1 MKRIISL
8 ILAALL
14 ALSTLTAA
22 FAATYTDK
30 DTVKQVQQ
38 ALNDA
43 GYNCGTPDG
52 IAGKKTAAAI
62 TQYQTEKGLEATG
75 TIDDALLE
83 AMGLAKAEETG
94 VEAEAGQSDVSAEKL
109 AEASDEELDLSDP
122 KVMYTVFN
130 MLFLARLDQLGV
142 DIQNEDIGQGNY
154 IINNVDLGFGKMSA
168 NKIFLLGES
177 SELRIYFP
185 EESWTGEIGFLDH
198 AALYAYFMAASRLLK
213 CSEEETAGL
222 LELLGEAPPR
232 DGSISAGNID
242 FSYSSDSVEIDGG
255 GDTYFYLSA
264 KKPDIIKDGDYAPE
278 VPEEI
283 VELIG
288 DIPTTLDALT
298 ERYPVIAELDA
309 LPEQWDA
316 AAMFADLQAG
326 NSHTFPDM
334 GHNWT
339 EAWIEFDGADQS
351 KLSLTA
357 SNGMV
362 TATRDDSNADE
373 VVERII
379 MYSDDGLTF
388 IGDLLDDKSIDI
400 RLWFTVKGET
410 ESYPS
415 VEMTVSKDTYEY
427 HLRLYVKKAR
437 QTTVGDRQWYA
448 HYDLNGVMT
457 DIQYTEYQ

>member
-1 MKRIISL
+1 MKDGKTGL
-8 ILAALL
+8 WIL
-14 ALSTLTAA
+14 
-22 FAATYTDK
+22 
-30 DTVKQVQQ
+30 QQ
-38 ALNDA
+38 
-43 GYNCGTPDG
+43 
-52 IAGKKTAAAI
+52 
-62 TQYQTEKGLEATG
+62 
-75 TIDDALLE
+75 
-83 AMGLAKAEETG
+83 
-94 VEAEAGQSDVSAEKL
+94 
-109 AEASDEELDLSDP
+109 
-122 KVMYTVFN
+122 
-130 MLFLARLDQLGV
+130 
-142 DIQNEDIGQGNY
+142 
-154 IINNVDLGFGKMSA
+154 
-168 NKIFLLGES
+168 
-177 SELRIYFP
+177 
-185 EESWTGEIGFLDH
+185 
-198 AALYAYFMAASRLLK
+198 
-213 CSEEETAGL
+213 
-222 LELLGEAPPR
+222 
-232 DGSISAGNID
+232 
-242 FSYSSDSVEIDGG
+242 
-255 GDTYFYLSA
+255 
-264 KKPDIIKDGDYAPE
+264 KKPVFIEYSDYAPE

-298 ERYPVIAELDA
+298 ERYPVIAELHA

-373 VVERII
+373 VVERIT

-400 RLWFTVKGET
+400 RLWFTVEGET

-427 HLRLYVKKAR
+427 HLRLYVKTR

-457 DIQYTEYQ
+457 DIQYTEHQ